1 MSEKTLDRIRKE
13 YPEGTRVKLVRM
25 DDPQAP
31 PKGTYGTVI
40 GVDDTGGLLVRWD
53 TGSGLK
59 LLYGID
65 EFKKAEGDGENH
77 DAL

>member
-1 MSEKTLDRIRKE
+1 MNETTLNRIRKE
-13 YPEGTRVKLVRM
+13 YPKGTRVRLIRM

-40 GVDDTGGLLVRWD
+40 GIDDTGDLIVRWD

-65 EFKKAEGDGENH
+65 EFTKAERDSEVH
-77 DAL
+77 AEL

>member
-1 MSEKTLDRIRKE
+1 MNEKTLDRIRKE

-65 EFKKAEGDGENH
+65 EFIKAEKEGEAN
-77 DAL
+77 AAF

>member
-1 MSEKTLDRIRKE
+1 MNEKTLDRIRKE

-65 EFKKAEGDGENH
+65 EFIKAEKEGEANH
-77 DAL
+77 TF

>member
-1 MSEKTLDRIRKE
+1 MSRIRKE

-31 PKGTYGTVI
+31 PEGTYGTVI
-40 GVDDTGGLLVRWD
+40 GVDDMGGLLVRWD

-65 EFKKAEGDGENH
+65 EYVKAERDGETH

>member
-1 MSEKTLDRIRKE
+1 MNETTLNRIRKE
-13 YPEGTRVKLVRM
+13 YPKGTRVKLIRM

-31 PKGTYGTVI
+31 PKGTCGTVI
-40 GVDDTGGLLVRWD
+40 GIDDTGDLIVRWD

-65 EFKKAEGDGENH
+65 ESTKAERDGEVH
-77 DAL
+77 AEL

>member
-1 MSEKTLDRIRKE
+1 MNETTLNRIRKE
-13 YPEGTRVKLVRM
+13 Y
-25 DDPQAP
+25 

-40 GVDDTGGLLVRWD
+40 GIDDTGDLIVRWD

-65 EFKKAEGDGENH
+65 EFTKAERDGEVH
-77 DAL
+77 AEL

>member
-1 MSEKTLDRIRKE
+1 
-13 YPEGTRVKLVRM
+13 M

-31 PKGTYGTVI
+31 PKGTCGTVI
-40 GVDDTGGLLVRWD
+40 GIDDTGDLIVRWD

-65 EFKKAEGDGENH
+65 EFTKAERDGEVH
-77 DAL
+77 AEL

>member
-1 MSEKTLDRIRKE
+1 MNEKTLDRIRKE
-13 YPEGTRVKLVRM
+13 DPEGTRVKLVRM

-40 GVDDTGGLLVRWD
+40 GVDDTGGLLMRWD

-65 EFKKAEGDGENH
+65 EFIKAEKEGEANH
-77 DAL
+77 AL

>member
-1 MSEKTLDRIRKE
+1 MSRIRKE

-31 PKGTYGTVI
+31 PKGTYGTII
-40 GVDDTGGLLVRWD
+40 GVDDMGGLLMRWD

-65 EFKKAEGDGENH
+65 EYVKAERDGETH

>member
-1 MSEKTLDRIRKE
+1 
-13 YPEGTRVKLVRM
+13 M

-40 GVDDTGGLLVRWD
+40 GVDDMGGLLMRWD

-65 EFKKAEGDGENH
+65 EFKKAEGDGETH

>member
-1 MSEKTLDRIRKE
+1 MNEKTLDIIRKE

-65 EFKKAEGDGENH
+65 EFRKAERDGE
-77 DAL
+77 DRAAL

>member
-1 MSEKTLDRIRKE
+1 
-13 YPEGTRVKLVRM
+13 M

-31 PKGTYGTVI
+31 PKGTYGTII
-40 GVDDTGGLLVRWD
+40 GVDDMGGLLMRWD

-65 EFKKAEGDGENH
+65 EFKKAEGDGETH

>member
-1 MSEKTLDRIRKE
+1 MNEKTLDIIRKE

-65 EFKKAEGDGENH
+65 EFIKAEKEGEAN
-77 DAL
+77 ATF

>member
-1 MSEKTLDRIRKE
+1 MSRIIKE
-13 YPEGTRVKLVRM
+13 YPDGTREKLVRM

-31 PKGTYGTVI
+31 PKGTYGTGI
-40 GVDDTGGLLVRWD
+40 GVDEMGGLLMRWD

>member
-1 MSEKTLDRIRKE
+1 MNEKTLDIIRKE

-40 GVDDTGGLLVRWD
+40 GVDDMGGLLMRWD

-65 EFKKAEGDGENH
+65 EYVKAERDGETH

>member
-1 MSEKTLDRIRKE
+1 MNEKTLSRIRKE

-40 GVDDTGGLLVRWD
+40 GVDDMGGLLVRWD

-65 EFKKAEGDGENH
+65 EYVKAERDGETH

>member
-1 MSEKTLDRIRKE
+1 MNEKTLSRIRKE

-40 GVDDTGGLLVRWD
+40 GVDDMGGLLMRWD

-65 EFKKAEGDGENH
+65 EYVKAERDGETH

>member
-1 MSEKTLDRIRKE
+1 MNETTLNRIRKE
-13 YPEGTRVKLVRM
+13 YPKGTRVRLIRM

-31 PKGTYGTVI
+31 PKGTCGTVI
-40 GVDDTGGLLVRWD
+40 GIDDTGDLIVRWD

-65 EFKKAEGDGENH
+65 ELTKAERDGEVH
-77 DAL
+77 AEL

>member
-1 MSEKTLDRIRKE
+1 MNEKTLSRIRKE

-40 GVDDTGGLLVRWD
+40 GVDDMGGLLMRWD

-65 EFKKAEGDGENH
+65 EYVKAERDGEANA
-77 DAL
+77 AL

>member
-1 MSEKTLDRIRKE
+1 MNEKTLDRIRKE

-40 GVDDTGGLLVRWD
+40 GVDDTGGLLMRWD

-65 EFKKAEGDGENH
+65 EFIKAEKEGEAN
-77 DAL
+77 AAF

>member
-1 MSEKTLDRIRKE
+1 
-13 YPEGTRVKLVRM
+13 M

-40 GVDDTGGLLVRWD
+40 GIDDTGDLIVRWD

-65 EFKKAEGDGENH
+65 EFVKAERDGEVH
-77 DAL
+77 AEL